1 MKTKT
6 PTKKKPPAVTRKIT
20 PVELHLATLQ
30 RHIAQGGNPND
41 ELTHSQMADAY
52 NALLNGPTKKTPA
65 VTRENGRATINA
77 EVIDDLFT
85 QTIANLMA
93 LQVVWEKISLKE
105 ELK

>member
-6 PTKKKPPAVTRKIT
+6 PTKKKPPAVTC
-20 PVELHLATLQ
+20 
-30 RHIAQGGNPND
+30 D
-41 ELTHSQMADAY
+41 
-52 NALLNGPTKKTPA
+52 
-65 VTRENGRATINA
+65 NGRPTINA

-93 LQVVWEKISLKE
+93 LQVVWERISLKE

>member
-1 MKTKT
+1 MSYPPLYLCPHMKTKAT
-6 PTKKKPPAVTRKIT
+6 TKKKPPATRKIT

-41 ELTHSQMADAY
+41 ELTHAKYAKTLDALT
-52 NALLNGPTKKTPA
+52 AASDRP
-65 VTRENGRATINA
+65 TINA
-77 EVIDDLFT
+77 EAVDELFE

-93 LQVVWEKISLKE
+93 LQDVWQKISLKE

>member
-6 PTKKKPPAVTRKIT
+6 PTKKKPPAVTC
-20 PVELHLATLQ
+20 
-30 RHIAQGGNPND
+30 N
-41 ELTHSQMADAY
+41 
-52 NALLNGPTKKTPA
+52 
-65 VTRENGRATINA
+65 NGRATINA